1 MPTPRRP
8 LHTFAPNQRIAL
20 NTRVRPSIRQW
31 MEERADANGRTLMAD
46 HEHVLEEFHGLEN
59 DFGGRQEFDFLR
71 STAMAIVTRCGA
83 GWLAHPAGILEAADV
98 AQVCFQTLETKF
110 DDVAWMLAFTARA
123 LEGFQRTGKP
133 TFIKAARSLIDFAYM
148 VGDTLPKLVPVRDRM
163 RDLVSGYEEIIADFE
178 QETGKPFAPEVVA
191 LAGERVAATNAEP
204 TTSPPRISFA
214 EMIGAGRRVID
225 QLAAARDPTRRA
237 HLQQTLGALALIPGI
252 DEATRAEF
260 AKAATNPPEPLP
272 AASTAPAPEETRAAE
287 VSLFEAAW
295 NIAEKLT
302 HGAAPTPEEIGETF
316 AQDDKLIFIAKLPP
330 TATAETILAFRDMI
344 ARVKAEAVVPP
355 ARVNKEELV
364 AAADVPAPRPTRR
377 RRRSL

>member
-1 MPTPRRP
+1 
-8 LHTFAPNQRIAL
+8 
-20 NTRVRPSIRQW
+20 

-46 HEHVLEEFHGLEN
+46 HEHVLEEFHGFEN

-110 DDVAWMLAFTARA
+110 DDVAWMLAFTTRA
-123 LEGFQRTGKP
+123 LEGFERTGKP
-133 TFIKAARSLIDFAYM
+133 TFIKAARSLIDFAYT

-178 QETGKPFAPEVVA
+178 QETGKPVAPEVVA

-214 EMIGAGRRVID
+214 EMISAGRRVID
-225 QLAAARDPTRRA
+225 QLAAARDPNRRA
-237 HLQQTLGALALIPGI
+237 HLQQTLGALARISGI
-252 DEATRAEF
+252 DEMTRAEF
-260 AKAATNPPEPLP
+260 AEAAANPPEPLP
-272 AASTAPAPEETRAAE
+272 AASTAPAPEETRPAE
-287 VSLFEAAW
+287 IHLFDTAW
-295 NIAEKLT
+295 GLAEKLT
-302 HGAAPTPEEIGETF
+302 RSAAPTFEQIAETF
-316 AQDDKLIFIAKLPP
+316 AQNESLIFIAKLPP
-330 TATAETILAFRDMI
+330 TATAETILAFRHTI

-355 ARVNKEELV
+355 ARVHKEELV
-364 AAADVPAPRPTRR
+364 AATAAPAPRPTRR
-377 RRRSL
+377 RRSAQ